1 MPAQRHRIMN
11 EHLCLAEPRT
21 DGEHHGPQ
29 ERKCWLGRIQISEP
43 SAQCGGIRHAIG
55 IFSRWGRAFPGSP
68 FHEIA
73 VQRLATGDEAVVA
86 VRRRERRQEG
96 ERLATSLANAAAN
109 PDPIMV
115 LVMRLFAAAAM
126 TDDGVFGADRAPAQ
140 DDLCAGFGPIGFGID
155 LIGGKWDK
163 ENRTQRGSAR
173 AGDLAK
179 IGTRVEPLL
188 PSKNLNW
195 KRLTPSTG
203 GHQYAPPADW
213 PVNTNG

>member
-11 EHLCLAEPRT
+11 EHLCLAEPRP
-21 DGEHHGPQ
+21 DGQHHGTQ
-29 ERKCWLGRIQISEP
+29 ERKWRLGRIQIPEP
-43 SAQCGGIRHAIG
+43 SAQRGRIGHAIG
-55 IFSRWGRAFPGSP
+55 IFGRRRRVFPRSAL
-68 FHEIA
+68 HEIA
-73 VQRLATGDEAVVA
+73 VQRLATGDKTVMA

-96 ERLATSLANAAAN
+96 ERLAASLANAAAN

-126 TDDGVFGADRAPAQ
+126 TDNRVFGADRAPAQ
-140 DDLCAGFGPIGFGID
+140 DDLRTGFGPIGSGID
-155 LIGGKWDK
+155 LTGGKWDK

-195 KRLTPSTG
+195 KRITPFHWRQSIR
-203 GHQYAPPADW
+203 AAEDW
-213 PVNTNG
+213 PVNFNG